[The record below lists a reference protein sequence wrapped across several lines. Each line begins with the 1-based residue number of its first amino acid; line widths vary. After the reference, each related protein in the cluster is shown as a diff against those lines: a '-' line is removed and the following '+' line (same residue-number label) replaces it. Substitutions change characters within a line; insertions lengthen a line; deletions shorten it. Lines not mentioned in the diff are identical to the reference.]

1 MVSGVESTLSNRPDW
16 KYRIGWVLSGLA
28 ILFLVMDSGMK
39 LLALPIVIESS
50 AALGFNGVAMAHG
63 LGVVLIACTILYAV
77 PRTSVLGAIL
87 LTGYLG
93 GAVATHVR
101 VGNPLFSH
109 VLFGV
114 YLGVIVWAG
123 LYLRE
128 PRLRTL
134 IPTRKT

>member
-1 MVSGVESTLSNRPDW
+1 MVDGIESIQSTVRDW
-16 KYRIGWVLSGLA
+16 KYRVGWILSSLA
-28 ILFLVMDSGMK
+28 ILFLVMDSTMK
-39 LLALPIVIESS
+39 LLALNVVLESG
-50 AALGFNGVAMAHG
+50 ATLGFSGVDTARG
-63 LGVVLIACTILYAV
+63 LGIVLIVCTILYAV
-77 PRTSVLGAIL
+77 PRTAVLGAIL

-123 LYLRE
+123 IYLRDA
-128 PRLRTL
+128 RLRLL
-134 IPTRKT
+134 IPVRKT